1 MTSKEIATSTLWQI
15 GSQIT
20 MAALSIVSV
29 KLIAIGLSKEL
40 AGTYNSAYGFL
51 QLFGILADFGL
62 YAVAVREL
70 SKSRQRR
77 EVLGSLIAVRFLI
90 TVVSLGIAL
99 AIAWSVP
106 AWQNTPLPFAITIAV
121 IVPFFTLLA
130 GILRSVFQVNFKMH
144 YIFIA
149 EVLQRIVSTSALLI
163 WVAGGIQA
171 STDPTDMFW
180 FLTAGGM
187 GAALLFVLSCY
198 FSYKLM
204 PLHIS
209 FNVSRMWSIFK
220 KAAPYGIAFFCMAL
234 YRQLDTT
241 LIALLHPNFE
251 VENAYYGFV
260 LRMVEMGYVIPT
272 FLLNSTLPVLSERY
286 ESNQPVGQLLGK
298 TLLILLTI
306 GSVSCLFS
314 LIWATPLVQLL
325 TTKSYLATPTQAGSD
340 TALQLMSIPIFLNGI
355 IVYGFYVL
363 LTTNHWQKLIKTL
376 LLGAFVSISLNV
388 YLIPIYGFVGAGVTS
403 IIVHCIIAFGLFR
416 SSNAVLRPIIPK
428 RWLKQWGIFSV
439 LLAVF
444 LLATMSFLTNEL
456 FTVGWLVVATMVLG
470 VLLHTSGIIRSLK

>member
-1 MTSKEIATSTLWQI
+1 MSSREIATSTLWQI

-70 SKSRQRR
+70 SKTRR
-77 EVLGSLIAVRFLI
+77 RTEVLGSLIAVRLLI
-90 TVVSLGIAL
+90 TTASLTLAL

-106 AWQNTPLPFAITIAV
+106 AWQNTPLPFAITVAV
-121 IVPFFTLLA
+121 AVPFFTLLA
-130 GILRSVFQVNFKMH
+130 GILRTVFQVNFKMH
-144 YIFIA
+144 YVFIA
-149 EVLQRIVSTSALLI
+149 EVLQRIVSTTALLV
-163 WVAGGIQA
+163 WVLGGIQE
-171 STDPTDMFW
+171 STNPTDMFW
-180 FLTAGGM
+180 FLSAGGM
-187 GAALLFVLSCY
+187 GAALLFTLSCY
-198 FSYKLM
+198 FSYRLM
-204 PLHIS
+204 PLSIS
-209 FNVSRMWSIFK
+209 FNVARMWSIFK

-286 ESNQPVGQLLGK
+286 ESGQPVGQLLGK
-298 TLLILLTI
+298 TMLILLTI
-306 GSVSCLFS
+306 GSVSFLFS
-314 LIWATPLVQLL
+314 LLWATPLVQLL
-325 TTKSYLATPTQAGSD
+325 TTESYLATPTQAGSD
-340 TALQLMSIPIFLNGI
+340 TALKLMSVPIFLNGL

-363 LTTNHWQKLIKTL
+363 LTTNHWQKLIQTL
-376 LLGAFVSISLNV
+376 LVGAFISIGLNI
-388 YLIPIYGFVGAGVTS
+388 YLIPLYGFVGVGITS
-403 IIVHCIIAFGLFR
+403 IIVHCIIAFGLLR
-416 SSNAVLRPIIPK
+416 SSNSVLAPLVPK
-428 RWLKQWGIFSV
+428 RWLKQWGMFSV
-439 LLAVF
+439 LLAIF
-444 LLATMSFLTNEL
+444 LVTTMSFLTNEL
-456 FTVGWLVVATMVLG
+456 FTVIWLLIATVVLA
-470 VLLHTSGIIRSLK
+470 VLLHTSGIIRSLR